1 MSKRAVCYA
10 PEKRKE
16 IHAFAVAKT
25 PVKIQNFKQPDQSNE
40 LILTKF
46 TSVTPLPENV
56 ITLGRVSS
64 FLQW

>member
-1 MSKRAVCYA
+1 MSKRAVYYA

-46 TSVTPLPENV
+46 TSVTPLPAQDE
-56 ITLGRVSS
+56 IKACH
-64 FLQW
+64 